1 MTWDLA
7 NNLNWDRVLTKTY
20 YAQPITTDGSQF
32 KPIPTITALV
42 DSYTLLIGC
51 RNTQAKSNWYL
62 AGHATS
68 RLLFSPSST
77 SDFTAAV
84 QSYSRVKLGL
94 ERLTLVRFKDFNLT
108 PFLLEIN
115 IAKWHKEMFVEVWK
129 YSKEPNNVEDD
140 LARIEN
146 TLERIEYKL
155 DTTTQ

>member
-84 QSYSRVKLGL
+84 QSYPRIRIGL
-94 ERLTLVRFKDFNLT
+94 DRLNLIKFKDFSLL
-108 PFLLEIN
+108 PYVLEIN
-115 IAKWHKEMFVEVWK
+115 IAKWHKEMFIEVWK
-129 YSKEPNNVEDD
+129 YSGSTDDIEDT

-146 TLERIEYKL
+146 KI
-155 DTTTQ
+155 DTNYGQ